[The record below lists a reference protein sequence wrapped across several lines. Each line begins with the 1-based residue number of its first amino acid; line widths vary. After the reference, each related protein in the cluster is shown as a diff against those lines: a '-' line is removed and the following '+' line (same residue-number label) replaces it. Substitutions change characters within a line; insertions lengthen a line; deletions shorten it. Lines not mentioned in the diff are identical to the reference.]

1 MRAVSKKVVIKLF
14 LFLIAFVFAIGFDSL
29 LGYSPTLSYQ
39 LSVIP
44 ENWSQ
49 AISTVENA
57 WEAQY
62 EDYFEE
68 DFTSLSM
75 TPGRISQRLLDLS
88 QETGKKPAVL
98 WLMPT
103 TEQLNLYLI
112 TPGKQPI
119 GKENKSVN
127 RKKLAEVSEEFVE
140 KISNLSDGY
149 LDSSQQ
155 LYRWLIAPVEADLEA
170 ADIDT
175 LIMCLGA
182 GLRTLPLAALHDGE
196 RFLVEK
202 YSLTRIPGFNLTQ
215 MSYGNLKN
223 AKVLAMGATQFK
235 EQVDLPAVAVELSAI
250 SPKPWAGETILNRGF
265 TVENL
270 QAQRRQE
277 NFKINPPC
285 YPCRFCRRFS

>member
-1 MRAVSKKVVIKLF
+1 VFKKSVLNLLLF
-14 LFLIAFVFAIGFDSL
+14 AIAFACVLGFDSL
-29 LGYSPTLSYQ
+29 LGNSPSFSYQ
-39 LSVIP
+39 LSAIST
-44 ENWSQ
+44 NWSQ

-57 WEAQY
+57 WEKQY
-62 EDYFEE
+62 EGYFEE

-75 TPGRISQRLLDLS
+75 TPGRISQKLLDLS

-112 TPGKQPI
+112 TPGKQAI
-119 GKENKSVN
+119 GIENTT
-127 RKKLAEVSEEFVE
+127 VSRRELTKVTEKFVE
-140 KISNLSDGY
+140 EISNFSDNY
-149 LDSSQQ
+149 LDSAQQ

-175 LIMCLGA
+175 LIMCLGT

-196 RFLVEK
+196 QFLIEK

-215 MSYGNLKN
+215 MSESNLQD

-235 EQVDLPAVAVELSAI
+235 EQVDLPAVEVEL
-250 SPKPWAGETILNRGF
+250 KTYKRNGGKKILKLF
-265 TVENL
+265 IL
-270 QAQRRQE
+270 PLMP
-277 NFKINPPC
+277 IL
-285 YPCRFCRRFS
+285 